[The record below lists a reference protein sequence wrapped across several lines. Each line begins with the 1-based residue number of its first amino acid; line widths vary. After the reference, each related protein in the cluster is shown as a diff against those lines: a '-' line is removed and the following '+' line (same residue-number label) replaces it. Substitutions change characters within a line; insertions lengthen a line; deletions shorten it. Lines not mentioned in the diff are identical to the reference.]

1 MLSDPPNST
10 TLTQP
15 NHSNLKHHH
24 VLPRLHQVSLCPL
37 SKLKNKLLVPG
48 LLFQRMR
55 IFKES
60 LTESKGIEFYT
71 DVMSMDHHQNLGVNA
86 YK

>member
-1 MLSDPPNST
+1 MPSNFNFLRKVERRSFTKLVINISRNSN
-10 TLTQP
+10 P
-15 NHSNLKHHH
+15 
-24 VLPRLHQVSLCPL
+24 VGSLI
-37 SKLKNKLLVPG
+37 KFKEKNKLLVPG